1 MSKTVRIVGGYA
13 FGWILWISFL
23 LPQVQEIFQVQ
34 GKRWVYILLFS
45 LLMSYLLVPV
55 ARKIAFRYSILD
67 QPAQRKDHKSATPLL
82 GGVAIYIA
90 FIAALLANNIL
101 DNSVTTILLAGTA
114 VMAISLADDITAL
127 SAKFKLVIQLAAG
140 GVVFWSGIQISIFPT
155 HGVSEIASMF
165 SWAGN
170 LFVTLLWIIGITN
183 AMNFLDGM
191 DGLAAGS
198 GVVISLFLGIVAF
211 QTRQPFL
218 GWLSMAMAGSCLGFL
233 PYNFRRN
240 ESATIF
246 LGDAGSIF
254 IGFMLACLAIKGNW
268 AENNPIVSTCT
279 PVLIFGVLIFDMIHT
294 TVTRIAT
301 GKVRSFHDWV
311 EYVGKDHIHHRF
323 YRIFYD
329 KWKTVL
335 MILTVSTCLGIS
347 AVVLRLADTFNTFL
361 IVFQGILAFSM
372 MSAINFYQEKALL
385 QVKERR
391 ETFRLQVLFEV
402 AVNFLEEKN
411 TIDGVVLDVSYSG
424 ANVLMKSSNPVRVGA
439 HIRIEDRE
447 FADLGLFWPDAKIVR
462 QKEAVLSSNG
472 DNIEGYMQCGVQFV
486 DCDEKNIVELIEA
499 IQKKQIEK
507 KFHKI

>member
-1 MSKTVRIVGGYA
+1 MSQTMRVKGGYV
-13 FGWILWISFL
+13 FGWILWLFLL
-23 LPQVQEIFQVQ
+23 LPQGKELFQAE
-34 GKRWVYILLFS
+34 GKRWAYVLLFS
-45 LLMSYLLVPV
+45 LIMSYLLVPIV
-55 ARKIAFRYSILD
+55 RAIAFRFSILD
-67 QPAQRKDHKSATPLL
+67 QPAQRKDHKDATPLL

-101 DNSVTTILLAGTA
+101 DMRVTTILLAGTA
-114 VMAISLADDITAL
+114 VMAISLADDVRSL

-140 GVVFWSGIQISIFPT
+140 GVVFWSGVQISIFPI
-155 HGVSEIASMF
+155 HGVSEITSIL
-165 SWAGN
+165 SWGGN
-170 LFVTLLWIIGITN
+170 LFFTLLWILGITN

-191 DGLAAGS
+191 DGLAAGL
-198 GVVISLFLGIVAF
+198 GVVISFFLGIVAF
-211 QTRQPFL
+211 QTKQPFL
-218 GWLSMAMAGSCLGFL
+218 GWLAMAMAGSCLGFL

-294 TVTRIAT
+294 TVARIAT

-335 MILTVSTCLGIS
+335 LILTVSACLGIS
-347 AVVLRLADTFNTFL
+347 AVVLRLADAFNTFL
-361 IVFQGILAFSM
+361 IVFQGVLAFSM
-372 MSAINFYQEKALL
+372 MSAINFYQEKTLL

-391 ETFRLQVLFEV
+391 ESFRLQIIFDVV
-402 AVNFLEEKN
+402 VNFLEEKN
-411 TIDGVVLDVSYSG
+411 MIDGVVLDISYSG
-424 ANVLMKSSNPVRVGA
+424 ANVLMKSANPVRVGA
-439 HIRIEDRE
+439 HIRIENKE
-447 FADLGLFWPDAKIVR
+447 FSDLGFFWPDAKIVR

-472 DNIEGYMQCGVQFV
+472 ENIEGYMQCGVQFI

-507 KFHKI
+507 KIS